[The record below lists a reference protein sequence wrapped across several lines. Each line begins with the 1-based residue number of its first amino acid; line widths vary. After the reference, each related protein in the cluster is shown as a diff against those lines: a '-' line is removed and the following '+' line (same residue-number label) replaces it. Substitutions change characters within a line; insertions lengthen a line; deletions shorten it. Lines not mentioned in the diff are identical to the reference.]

1 MEQDLTERSLDD
13 IIASSSLCDSEQS
26 SQSSQKDGKKYFES
40 DGEIGYRKGQSF
52 IPVTNF
58 FMRCK
63 GYVASDSNTSNAD
76 GFLVEIIPKDT
87 VRSTEDAINEG
98 ARGMRWGLLSNTLHV
113 KQKVNVCIKGLF
125 TWTLQEELALSGEIP
140 RAIRTN
146 RICQVFFSFNKKANF
161 IKPLEL
167 FFLLLANFS
176 RQNFC
181 QK

>member
-13 IIASSSLCDSEQS
+13 IAGSSLCDSEQS

-98 ARGMRWGLLSNTLHV
+98 ARGMR
-113 KQKVNVCIKGLF
+113 
-125 TWTLQEELALSGEIP
+125 
-140 RAIRTN
+140 
-146 RICQVFFSFNKKANF
+146 
-161 IKPLEL
+161 
-167 FFLLLANFS
+167 
-176 RQNFC
+176 
-181 QK
+181 